1 MLPSCYFNTS
11 EKALSLAE
19 FIFVVTCDD
28 CGCIYTDPYIDPSK
42 NVQYKSESY
51 YNNYNN
57 PLASHNALQVK
68 SAKFKLNLIEK
79 YLNLNNKSKTL
90 DVGATGLFH
99 KKLLKNIKIK
109 STI

>member
-1 MLPSCYFNTS
+1 MWDSSNLGFSRTNLVLKSDCHICGSDKKSLMLPSCYFNTS

-51 YNNYNN
+51 HNNYNN

-68 SAKFKLNLIEK
+68 SQ
-79 YLNLNNKSKTL
+79 S
-90 DVGATGLFH
+90 
-99 KKLLKNIKIK
+99 
-109 STI
+109 SS